1 MAFKKKERTPPR
13 TERGSDGGEQNDASL
28 PRASELT
35 SKGVAPAS
43 DVVTL
48 DTKSAI
54 GEISDNGAG
63 DGGNGAPRGGGAPV
77 VPPIKSGAA
86 PKERLGER
94 LIASGLITQAQLERA
109 LAIQSESGGKIGQV
123 LVGMGAL
130 GEQVLAEALAAYFG
144 LAVLNLRR
152 DTIEPSAVS
161 LISEEVAREHT
172 AMPIRV
178 DNEALFVAVAEPSD
192 ELRDYLSR
200 MSGHP
205 VNLMIAPL
213 SDIRW
218 AIDSNYRA
226 IGNVG
231 KLVRAFESVEE
242 SRRRSVDVAGPEIIA
257 DDAPVVQVVDRILT
271 QAMRD
276 RASDVHIEPSEDIV
290 RVRFRID
297 GALKE
302 VLELPA
308 SIGPGLV
315 SRIKIMANMNI
326 VERRRPQD
334 GQLTVTIDGK
344 EVDVRVAT
352 VATIMGE
359 SCVMRLLD
367 KTRSVLRLS
376 DLGMPPDTHET
387 YSKIVRAPFG
397 MVLCAGPTGSGKT
410 TTLYATLSE
419 VSNPTINVMTIED
432 PVEYVFPSINQIQT
446 NEQAGLTFATGLK
459 SILRQDPDVILVGEI
474 RDVETTRVAV
484 QSALTGH
491 FVVSSMHATDSI
503 SALHRFLDMGIESFL
518 VASSVLA
525 VVGQRLL
532 RRICPSC
539 KTSYTPTDEEMVFYE
554 QSGGEPKEVFYRGTG
569 CNFCSLTGFKD
580 RIGIY
585 ELLVI
590 TPEIRRLI
598 VGWATQEELRNLAV
612 KQGMRTL
619 RHEAVSLVTQD
630 VTTIDE
636 VIRSV
641 YTL

>member
-1 MAFKKKERTPPR
+1 VPFKKKERKNDDGDLDSQVAIDDAAS
-13 TERGSDGGEQNDASL
+13 RGSM
-28 PRASELT
+28 
-35 SKGVAPAS
+35 
-43 DVVTL
+43 
-48 DTKSAI
+48 
-54 GEISDNGAG
+54 NGS
-63 DGGNGAPRGGGAPV
+63 
-77 VPPIKSGAA
+77 SGANYSGGSHDDQDSSESLRGSSVA
-86 PKERLGER
+86 TVQGTRPSEEGESRSFVGEKVATPFKGRLGDI
-94 LIASGLITQAQLERA
+94 LIEGNLIDDEQLEQA
-109 LAIQSESGGKIGQV
+109 LARQKESGGKLGEV
-123 LVGMGAL
+123 LVSMGFLDARAL
-130 GEQVLAEALAAYFG
+130 ADALAAVLG
-144 LAVLNLRR
+144 LEVLNLRR
-152 DTIEPSAVS
+152 ENVDPAALALLTES
-161 LISEEVAREHT
+161 VARTQLAIPVRFEGNYLQ
-172 AMPIRV
+172 I
-178 DNEALFVAVAEPSD
+178 AVAEPSED
-192 ELRDYLSR
+192 VRALLAKASGRDVQLMLAP
-200 MSGHP
+200 MSD
-205 VNLMIAPL
+205 VI
-213 SDIRW
+213 W

-226 IGNVG
+226 IGSVG
-231 KLVRAFESVEE
+231 KLVEAFEAVEGTRKKTE
-242 SRRRSVDVAGPEIIA
+242 SSSIETEVVA
-257 DDAPVVQVVDRILT
+257 DDAPVVQVVDRIIT

-276 RASDVHIEPSEDIV
+276 RASDVHIEASEDCV

-302 VLELPA
+302 ILQLPV

-334 GQLTVTIDGK
+334 GQLTINIDGK

-352 VATIMGE
+352 VATIMGDN
-359 SCVMRLLD
+359 CVMRILD
-367 KTRSVLRLS
+367 KTRSVFHLN
-376 DLGMPPDTHET
+376 DLGMPSDTHAA
-387 YSKIVRAPFG
+387 YSKLVRSPFG

-419 VSNPTINVMTIED
+419 VSNPTLNVMTIED
-432 PVEYVFPSINQIQT
+432 PVEYIFPSINQIQT
-446 NEQAGLTFATGLK
+446 NEQAGLNFATGLK

-491 FVVSSMHATDSI
+491 FVISSMHATDSV

-539 KTSYTPTDEEMVFYE
+539 KTTYELTDEERAFYE
-554 QSGGEPKEVFYRGTG
+554 DSGGSMKEIFYVGTG
-569 CNFCSLTGFKD
+569 CNFCSGTGFKD

-585 ELLVI
+585 ELLI
-590 TPEIRRLI
+590 MTPEIKRLI
-598 VGWATQEELRNLAV
+598 VGWATQEELRTLAV

-619 RHEAVSLVTQD
+619 RQEAISLVSQD
-630 VTTIDE
+630 ITTVAE

>member
-1 MAFKKKERTPPR
+1 MAFKRKSEKVPPLGGMPEGADEITGKGTAVISKRSKKP
-13 TERGSDGGEQNDASL
+13 S
-28 PRASELT
+28 
-35 SKGVAPAS
+35 SKGSIGGSGGHVPS
-43 DVVTL
+43 SKVTSS
-48 DTKSAI
+48 TMSITAYK
-54 GEISDNGAG
+54 G
-63 DGGNGAPRGGGAPV
+63 
-77 VPPIKSGAA
+77 
-86 PKERLGER
+86 RLGDLLLEKN
-94 LIASGLITQAQLERA
+94 LVTQDQLDRA
-109 LAIQSESGGKIGQV
+109 LAQQSESGGKLGEL
-123 LVGMGAL
+123 LVALGAL
-130 GEQVLAEALAAYFG
+130 DAQTLADALATYYG
-144 LAVLNLRR
+144 LVVVNLRR
-152 DTIEPSAVS
+152 DNVDPDVINLVP
-161 LISEEVAREHT
+161 EEMARENL
-172 AMPIRV
+172 AIPVRLQ
-178 DNEALFVAVAEPSD
+178 DDGLYVAVAEPSD
-192 ELRDYLSR
+192 ELRELLAKTTSKK
-200 MSGHP
+200 

-213 SDIRW
+213 SDITW

-231 KLVRAFESVEE
+231 KLVQAFEAVEG
-242 SRRRSVDVAGPEIIA
+242 SRKRAAEQAEAEMPI

-276 RASDVHIEPSEDIV
+276 RASDVHIEPSDEYV

-302 VLELPA
+302 ILQLPSA
-308 SIGPGLV
+308 IGPGLV

-334 GQLTVTIDGK
+334 GQLTINIDGK

-352 VATIMGE
+352 VSTIMGE
-359 SCVMRLLD
+359 NCVMRILD
-367 KTRSVLRLS
+367 KTKSVFHLN
-376 DLGMPPDTHET
+376 DLGMPNDTHAT
-387 YSKIVRAPFG
+387 YSKLARSPFG
-397 MVLCAGPTGSGKT
+397 MMLCAGPTGSGKT

-419 VSNPTINVMTIED
+419 VSNPTLNIMTIED

-491 FVVSSMHATDSI
+491 FVVSSMHATDSV

-525 VVGQRLL
+525 IVAQRLL

-539 KTSYTPTDEEMVFYE
+539 KTTYTLTDDEREFYEESNGPQKDVFYHG
-554 QSGGEPKEVFYRGTG
+554 SG
-569 CNFCSLTGFKD
+569 CNFCNGTGYKE
-580 RIGIY
+580 RIGVY
-585 ELLVI
+585 ELLVMS
-590 TPEIRRLI
+590 PEIKRLI
-598 VGWATQEELRNLAV
+598 VGWATQEELHNLAM

-619 RHEAVSLVTQD
+619 RQEAISLVNQD
-630 VTTIDE
+630 ITTVAE

-641 YTL
+641 YAL